1 MQVSYGLALRV
12 RLTRRGTVSKS
23 VIHQYHLYA
32 QMDASRI
39 ARKYNKKGSAVGDL
53 MNPVRGIRDIQ
64 RRRGIEPRNHA
75 RENLRILREK
85 QQENR
90 EKRMHR
96 EEPKA
101 KVFKMKR
108 FKDVKPRVAKDG
120 KTATQIAKETA
131 RMRQERKEQK
141 EKLAQKN
148 KKLREERI
156 AKARRNTPKK
166 GARETRKPAVPK
178 RNEVINMPAREEK
191 NFISH
196 NRREVVTSSPP
207 KKATDENVNRGIE
220 KSGDNYGK
228 VPLYIQ
234 ERKAEMAEE
243 AARKRREEENKKAP
257 AGMSLM
263 PEEERLDTLN
273 ILKQNLA
280 ATKDHL
286 QRMPLL
292 VETPSAIRKKAN
304 LERKIQEIEDAINI
318 FSRPKVFIKD

>member
-1 MQVSYGLALRV
+1 
-12 RLTRRGTVSKS
+12 
-23 VIHQYHLYA
+23 
-32 QMDASRI
+32 
-39 ARKYNKKGSAVGDL
+39 
-53 MNPVRGIRDIQ
+53 
-64 RRRGIEPRNHA
+64 
-75 RENLRILREK
+75 
-85 QQENR
+85 
-90 EKRMHR
+90 MHR
-96 EEPKA
+96 EDPKPKA
-101 KVFKMKR
+101 FKMKR
-108 FKDVKPRVAKDG
+108 LQDVKPRVAKDG

-131 RMRQERKEQK
+131 RMRQEKKGAK

-156 AKARRNTPKK
+156 AKARRNSPKK

-243 AARKRREEENKKAP
+243 ARDKETREEENKKAP

-263 PEEERLDTLN
+263 PEEERLDIEHIET
-273 ILKQNLA
+273 NLMISND
-280 ATKDHL
+280 TQSQSEHSIS
-286 QRMPLL
+286 QYY
-292 VETPSAIRKKAN
+292 
-304 LERKIQEIEDAINI
+304 
-318 FSRPKVFIKD
+318 